1 MGMDKSLIL
10 LDNSDL
16 IIGPGFSPSPEVAK
30 TKNLIFLSS
39 FNNFKI
45 SSFLFPNF
53 ITISVSILNLFLIN
67 CAQYQ
72 IFFLLHLCTLSHLDQ
87 SSQHATHQRMSPLLD
102 ELQKHF

>member
-39 FNNFKI
+39 FNSFKI

-53 ITISVSILNLFLIN
+53 KIISVSILNLSLIN
-67 CAQYQ
+67 CAQFLQ
-72 IFFLLHLCTLSHLDQ
+72 IF
-87 SSQHATHQRMSPLLD
+87 
-102 ELQKHF
+102 